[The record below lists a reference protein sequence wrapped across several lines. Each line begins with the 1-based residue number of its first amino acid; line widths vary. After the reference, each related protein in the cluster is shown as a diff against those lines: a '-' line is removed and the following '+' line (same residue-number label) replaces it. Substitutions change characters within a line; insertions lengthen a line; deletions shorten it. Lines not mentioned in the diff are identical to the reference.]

1 MADSARA
8 PGLVLALRL
17 ARREL
22 RGGIRGWGVFLAC
35 LALGVAAVA
44 GIGSLSAAIE
54 EGIRAD
60 GKAILG
66 GDVELRLVHR
76 PAKAG
81 ERRFLAK
88 GNTVSA
94 TVEMR
99 AMARPVG
106 QGTGQPKAAR
116 ILIELKA
123 VDGAYPLYGS
133 IRLAPPMPL
142 AGALK
147 GRDGLPGAV
156 VAENLLR
163 RLALKVGDR
172 LRIGEADF
180 VIAAKIAHEPDR
192 GARVFILGPR
202 VIIPAAALARTG
214 LVQPGSLVYYH
225 YRLRLPAT
233 GRAGPWIE
241 EATRRFPKSG
251 WRIRDVSGAAPGLR
265 RMVRRVTLFMTF
277 VGLTALLIGG
287 VGVAG
292 AVGAYLSARRD
303 TIATLKC
310 LGAPGRLIFE
320 LYLIQ
325 ITVLA
330 AIGIFGGL
338 AVGAAVPW
346 LLGSL
351 LEGQLPVPV
360 RVGLYAGPLVLAG
373 AYGALTALAFSLW
386 PLARAREVP
395 AAALFRD
402 VVARAHKRPR
412 IVYMAATALS
422 VLGLAGLA
430 VWAAPDRF
438 LAAWFVIAAA
448 GSFLAFRASAKLLA
462 FLAAGAGRR
471 AQARGTAPRL
481 RLALANL
488 HRPGAPTPAV
498 VLSLGLGLTA
508 LVAIAQIEGNIS
520 NQIRERM
527 PTAAPT
533 FFFIDIQSAQVPAFD
548 RALAKVPG
556 VEKVERMPTLRAR
569 IVRVASVPVARA
581 NIDPAVRWAVASER
595 GLTYAGWAPP
605 GTRIVA
611 GKWWPPGYKGPPIIS
626 FDARIAR
633 GMGLKVG
640 DTITFN
646 VLGREITARIAN
658 LRAIDWTTLGMNFTV
673 IFAPGTLEKAPHSFI
688 ATVRAAP
695 GAEGAVLAAV
705 TGELANVSAVR
716 VKDALET
723 IAGMLARLGGA
734 VRATGAVTLL
744 AGLLVLAGAVAAGHD
759 RRVYDGVVLKVLGAR
774 RRDIL
779 QAFLI
784 EFGLLGLA
792 TACVAALLG
801 TAAAYG
807 VITQIMHAPWTFLAS
822 PVVVTIVLA
831 SAVTMVFG
839 FAGVWRALG
848 RKPASFLRND

>member
-1 MADSARA
+1 MADSPRV
-8 PGLVLALRL
+8 PGLVLALKL
-17 ARREL
+17 ARREM
-22 RGGIRGWGVFLAC
+22 RGGIRGWRVFLAC

-76 PAKAG
+76 PAKPG
-81 ERRFLAK
+81 ERAFLEN
-88 GNTVSA
+88 GNRLSA

-99 AMARPVG
+99 AMARPAG
-106 QGTGQPKAAR
+106 QRTGAR
-116 ILIELKA
+116 ILVELKA
-123 VDGAYPLYGS
+123 VDDAYPLYGAIGLEPRMS
-133 IRLAPPMPL
+133 LAR
-142 AGALK
+142 ALR
-147 GRDGLPGAV
+147 GQDGTAGAV
-156 VAENLLR
+156 VAGDLLR
-163 RLALKVGDR
+163 RLKLKVGER
-172 LRIGEADF
+172 IRIGEADF
-180 VIAAKIAHEPDR
+180 VISARITHEPDR

-202 VIIPAAALARTG
+202 VIVPAAALARTG

-225 YRLRLPAT
+225 YRLRLPL
-233 GRAGPWIE
+233 AGQAASWIRTAE
-241 EATRRFPKSG
+241 RRFPKTG
-251 WRIRDVSGAAPGLR
+251 WRIRDISGAAPGLR
-265 RMVRRVTLFMTF
+265 RMVQRVTLFMTF

-292 AVGAYLSARRD
+292 AVGAYLGGQRN

-320 LYLIQ
+320 VYLIQ
-325 ITVLA
+325 IAVLS
-330 AIGIFGGL
+330 AIGIGAGL
-338 AVGAAVPW
+338 AVGAAAPW

-351 LEGQLPVPV
+351 VEGQLPVPV
-360 RVGLYAGPLVLAG
+360 RAGFYAGPLILAG
-373 AYGALTALAFSLW
+373 AYGALTALTFSLW

-395 AAALFRD
+395 PAALFRD
-402 VVARAHKRPR
+402 VVARTRKLPR
-412 IVYMAATALS
+412 LGYIAATGLS
-422 VLGLAGLA
+422 ALGLAGLA

-448 GSFLAFRASAKLLA
+448 GSFLAFRAAARLLA
-462 FLAAGAGRR
+462 FVAARAGRR

-508 LVAIAQIEGNIS
+508 LVAIAQIEGNIAG
-520 NQIRERM
+520 QIRERM
-527 PTAAPT
+527 PAAAPT
-533 FFFIDIQSAQVPAFD
+533 FFFIDIQSSQVAAFD
-548 RALAKVPG
+548 RVLARLPG
-556 VEKVERMPTLRAR
+556 VQKVERMPTLRAR
-569 IVRVASVPVARA
+569 IVRVASVPIGRAR
-581 NIDPAVRWAVASER
+581 IDPSVRWAVASER
-595 GLTYAGWAPP
+595 GLTYAARQPP

-611 GKWWPPGYKGPPIIS
+611 GRWWPPGYKGPPLIS
-626 FDARIAR
+626 FDAHIAQ
-633 GMGLKVG
+633 GMKLKVG

-658 LRAIDWTTLGMNFTV
+658 LRTINWATLGMNFTV

-688 ATVRAAP
+688 ATVRTAP
-695 GAEGAVLAAV
+695 GSEGAVLDAV
-705 TGELANVSAVR
+705 TGELANVSAIRVR
-716 VKDALET
+716 DAIET
-723 IAGMLARLGGA
+723 IGRMLARLGGA

-744 AGLLVLAGAVAAGHD
+744 AGLLVLAGAVAAGHN

-779 QAFLI
+779 RAFLI

-792 TACVAALLG
+792 TACIAAALG

-807 VITQIMHAPWTFLAS
+807 VMTQIMHAPWTFLVS
-822 PVVVTIVLA
+822 PIVVTVVLA
-831 SAVTMVFG
+831 TAVTMIFG

-848 RKPASFLRND
+848 RKPADFLRND

>member
-1 MADSARA
+1 MAASA
-8 PGLVLALRL
+8 PGFVLALRL
-17 ARREL
+17 AKREM

-76 PAKAG
+76 PAKPV
-81 ERRFLAK
+81 ERRFIAN
-88 GNTVSA
+88 GNTLSA

-99 AMARPVG
+99 AMARPAG
-106 QGTGQPKAAR
+106 QRTGQR
-116 ILIELKA
+116 ILVELKA
-123 VDGAYPLYGS
+123 VDSAYPLYGAVG
-133 IRLAPPMPL
+133 LDPPMTL
-142 AGALK
+142 ARALE
-147 GRDGLPGAV
+147 GSNGMAGAV
-156 VAENLLR
+156 VGEDLLR
-163 RLALKVGDR
+163 RLKLKVGDR
-172 LRIGEADF
+172 MRIGEADF
-180 VIAAKIAHEPDR
+180 VITARIAREPDR

-202 VIIPAAALARTG
+202 VIVPATALPGTK

-225 YRLRLPAT
+225 YRVRLPGAS
-233 GRAGPWIE
+233 GSRSWIKSVE
-241 EATRRFPKSG
+241 QRFPKSG
-251 WRIRDVSGAAPGLR
+251 WRIRDISGAAPGLR

-292 AVGAYLSARRD
+292 AVGAYVGGRRN
-303 TIATLKC
+303 TIATFKC

-320 LYLIQ
+320 VYLLQ
-325 ITVLA
+325 VA
-330 AIGIFGGL
+330 ALSAVGIAVGL
-338 AVGAAVPW
+338 AVGAAAPW

-351 LEGQLPVPV
+351 VEGQLPVPV
-360 RVGLYAGPLVLAG
+360 RAGLYPGPLILAAG
-373 AYGALTALAFSLW
+373 YGALTALTFSLW

-402 VVARAHKRPR
+402 VVARAHKLPR
-412 IVYMAATALS
+412 LAYVAATGLSALC
-422 VLGLAGLA
+422 LAALA

-448 GSFLAFRASAKLLA
+448 GSFLAFRGAARLLA
-462 FLAAGAGRR
+462 FAAARGGRR
-471 AQARGTAPRL
+471 AQAAGTAPRL

-520 NQIRERM
+520 TQIRQRM

-533 FFFIDIQSAQVPAFD
+533 FFFIDIQSKQVAAFD
-548 RALAKVPG
+548 RALAKLPG
-556 VEKVERMPTLRAR
+556 VEKVVRMPTLRAR
-569 IVRVASVPVARA
+569 IVRVGSVPVARA
-581 NIDPAVRWAVASER
+581 RIDPAVRWAVASER
-595 GLTYAGWAPP
+595 GMTYATRAPP

-611 GKWWPPGYKGPPIIS
+611 GRWWKPGYKGPPLIS

-633 GMGLKVG
+633 GMGLGVG

-658 LRAIDWTTLGMNFTV
+658 LRAINWATLGMNFTV

-695 GAEGAVLAAV
+695 GAEGAVLGAI
-705 TGELANVSAVR
+705 TGALANVSAVR

-723 IAGMLARLGGA
+723 IARMLARLGGA

-744 AGLLVLAGAVAAGHD
+744 AGLLVLAGAVAAGHN

-779 QAFLI
+779 RAFLI
-784 EFGLLGLA
+784 EFGLLGVA
-792 TACVAALLG
+792 TAFVAAILG

-807 VITQIMHAPWTFLAS
+807 VITQIMHAPWTFLVS
-822 PVVVTIVLA
+822 PIVVTVLLA
-831 SAVTMVFG
+831 TAVTLVFG

-848 RKPASFLRND
+848 RKPADFLRND

>member
-1 MADSARA
+1 MAANPGA
-8 PGLVLALRL
+8 PGFALALRL

-22 RGGIRGWGVFLAC
+22 RGGIRGWRVFLAC

-44 GIGSLSAAIE
+44 GIGSLSASIE
-54 EGIRAD
+54 QGIRAD
-60 GKAILG
+60 GKSILG

-76 PAKAG
+76 PAKPD
-81 ERRFLAK
+81 ERRFLEK
-88 GNTVSA
+88 GNTLSA

-99 AMARPVG
+99 AMARQAG
-106 QGTGQPKAAR
+106 SPKGRR
-116 ILIELKA
+116 ILVELKA
-123 VDGAYPLYGS
+123 VDNVYPLYGAV
-133 IRLAPPMPL
+133 RLDPPMPL
-142 AGALK
+142 ARALETRNGAA
-147 GRDGLPGAV
+147 GAV
-156 VAENLLR
+156 VGEGVLR
-163 RLALKVGDR
+163 RLKLKIGDR
-172 LRIGEADF
+172 LRIGDAEF
-180 VIAAKIAHEPDR
+180 TIAATIAREPDR

-202 VIIPAAALARTG
+202 VIVPAASLAATG

-225 YRLRLPAT
+225 YRVRLPAGT
-233 GRAGPWIE
+233 SPRSWIDTAGRL
-241 EATRRFPKSG
+241 FPKSG

-265 RMVRRVTLFMTF
+265 SMVRRVTLFMTF

-292 AVGAYLSARRD
+292 AVGAYLGGRRN

-320 LYLIQ
+320 VYFIQ
-325 ITVLA
+325 IAVLS
-330 AIGIFGGL
+330 AIGIAAGL
-338 AVGAAVPW
+338 AVGAAAPW

-351 LEGQLPVPV
+351 VEGQLSVPV
-360 RVGLYAGPLVLAG
+360 RVGFYSGPLFLAAG
-373 AYGALTALAFSLW
+373 YGALTALAFSLW
-386 PLARAREVP
+386 PLARAREAP

-402 VVARAHKRPR
+402 VVARAHRLPR
-412 IVYMAATALS
+412 LMYIAATGLS

-430 VWAAPDRF
+430 IWAAPDRF
-438 LAAWFVIAAA
+438 LATWFVIAA
-448 GSFLAFRASAKLLA
+448 GFSFLVFRAAAWLLA
-462 FLAAGAGRR
+462 LFAAHAGRR
-471 AQARGTAPRL
+471 AQASGTAPRL

-508 LVAIAQIEGNIS
+508 LVAIAQIEGNIAS
-520 NQIRERM
+520 QISRRM
-527 PTAAPT
+527 PMAAPT
-533 FFFIDIQSAQVPAFD
+533 FFFIDIQSNQVAAFD
-548 RALAKVPG
+548 RVLAGLPG

-569 IVRVASVPVARA
+569 IVRVASVPISRARV
-581 NIDPAVRWAVASER
+581 DPGVRWAVASER
-595 GLTYAGWAPP
+595 GLTYAARAPP

-611 GKWWPPGYKGPPIIS
+611 GKWWPADYKGPPLIS
-626 FDARIAR
+626 FDAHIAQ
-633 GMGLKVG
+633 GLGLRVG

-695 GAEGAVLAAV
+695 GAEGAVLDAI
-705 TGELANVSAVR
+705 TGALANVSAVR

-723 IAGMLARLGGA
+723 VARMLSRLGGA

-744 AGLLVLAGAVAAGHD
+744 AGLLVLAGAVAAGHS
-759 RRVYDGVVLKVLGAR
+759 RRVYDSVVLKVLGAR

-779 QAFLI
+779 RAFLI

-792 TACVAALLG
+792 TASIAALLG
-801 TAAAYG
+801 TAAGYG
-807 VITQIMHAPWTFLAS
+807 VTTQLMRASWTFLIS
-822 PVVVTIVLA
+822 PIVVTVILA
-831 SAVTMVFG
+831 TVVTMVFG

-848 RKPASFLRND
+848 RKPADFLRND